1 MPPITDSATVR
12 SDLVRAL
19 RLDLVGPGTGDE
31 ALAHE
36 VLSQA
41 PSRWY
46 LTGFLVPLG
55 APEQQRA
62 EVAADDELDT
72 IDEAGGSDDAVTPE
86 PGPARRAFLP
96 SSMGLSVL
104 VGTDVEVLD
113 VVVRWGDYRRES
125 GVQVAAVIR
134 AVLEPLPPL
143 RVLARLAM
151 LSRLMPCLRSR
162 AGRRQERCRNG
173 RGPSDSRESARFHS
187 QLRSRAQVAL
197 DIPRSDAPCRPIG
210 TQDGHPGQ

>member
-1 MPPITDSATVR
+1 MPPVTDSATVR

-41 PSRWY
+41 PSRLY
-46 LTGFLVPLG
+46 LTGLLVPLG
-55 APEQQRA
+55 APEQQRS

-96 SSMGLSVL
+96 SFTCWSPRTYP
-104 VGTDVEVLD
+104 VGTFESLLRTDPIRMSGSRICERVNAFHEMPRL
-113 VVVRWGDYRRES
+113 RRS
-125 GVQVAAVIR
+125 
-134 AVLEPLPPL
+134 P
-143 RVLARLAM
+143 
-151 LSRLMPCLRSR
+151 
-162 AGRRQERCRNG
+162 
-173 RGPSDSRESARFHS
+173 
-187 QLRSRAQVAL
+187 
-197 DIPRSDAPCRPIG
+197 
-210 TQDGHPGQ
+210 